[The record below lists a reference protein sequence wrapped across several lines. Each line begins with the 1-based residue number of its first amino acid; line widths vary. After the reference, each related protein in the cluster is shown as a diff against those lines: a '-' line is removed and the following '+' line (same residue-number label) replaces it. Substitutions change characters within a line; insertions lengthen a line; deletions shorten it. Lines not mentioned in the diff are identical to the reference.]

1 MPAFAGILLNVI
13 SIEAALLIEDV
24 FSMAWDCPSLTR
36 TKRGVA
42 VPELKDRAYW
52 LEKAKTLRIEGRAF
66 IDGVYVDAHSS
77 ATFWSYSPIDAL
89 PLAPV
94 ALCASADVAL
104 AVAAA
109 RRSFEVG
116 VWSGLA
122 PRERKAVLL
131 KWAALLEAH
140 TD

>member
-1 MPAFAGILLNVI
+1 M
-13 SIEAALLIEDV
+13 
-24 FSMAWDCPSLTR
+24 
-36 TKRGVA
+36 
-42 VPELKDRAYW
+42 PELKYRAYW

-66 IDGVYVDAHSS
+66 IDGVYVDAHMS

-94 ALCASADVAL
+94 ALCASADVAR

-140 TD
+140 TDYWRCWSPLTAANPSQTPPVVIFLARFIAFAGLLN